1 MEVVG
6 LATGRV
12 TGPLSVEPIY
22 EETKAGNPMMTLVVR
37 ADSGYTDRDGNFNS
51 RPQFVAVKFF
61 GGEAKRLLQ
70 YSLGMGDLIDIS
82 VTIGGRE
89 YQGKYYNDVM
99 GESFRLLDKASG
111 KAAPQ
116 SMPKVNMPDMPKP
129 KRFDMPKDDDLPF

>member
-1 MEVVG
+1 MEVIG

-12 TGPLSVEPIY
+12 SGPLSVEPIY
-22 EETKAGNPMMTLVVR
+22 DETKAGNVMLTMIVR
-37 ADSGYTDRDGNFNS
+37 TDSGYTDREGGFNS
-51 RPQFVAVKFF
+51 RPQFVAIKFF

-70 YSLGMGDLIDIS
+70 NNLGMGDLVDVS

-89 YQGKYYNDVM
+89 YQGKYYNDIV

-116 SMPKVNMPDMPKP
+116 SMPKVNMPDMPEVR
-129 KRFDMPKDDDLPF
+129 RFDVPVEDDLPF